1 MATQSLITDALRQA
15 IGVESAPRSTD
26 IEKGAIRR
34 FAQAID
40 DPNPL
45 YRDEAAARGSRYGG
59 IIAPPTFLRSVPAER
74 PELPLDRPLGRLLD
88 GGSEW
93 EYFEPVRPGD
103 TITAVT
109 RLADL
114 AERVSK
120 SIGQML
126 IVTFETTYTN
136 QLGQVVAS
144 QRSTSIRY

>member
-15 IGVESAPRSTD
+15 IGVESAPRSTE

-34 FAQAID
+34 FAEAIG

-45 YRDEAAARGSRYGG
+45 YRDEAAARSSRYGG

-74 PELPLDRPLGRLLD
+74 PELPLARSPDRLLD

-93 EYFEPVRPGD
+93 DYFQPVRSGD

-144 QRSTSIRY
+144 QRTTSIRY